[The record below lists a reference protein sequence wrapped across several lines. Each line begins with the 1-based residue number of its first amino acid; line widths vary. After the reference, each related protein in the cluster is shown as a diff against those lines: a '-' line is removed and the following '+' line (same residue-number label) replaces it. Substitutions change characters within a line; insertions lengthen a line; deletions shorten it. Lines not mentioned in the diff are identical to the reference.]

1 MLIPGLMV
9 IFSLIIFYIGNYL
22 YRHQHRDFMLF
33 KPTSNS
39 LLSSSLR
46 VIGILLMIVSLLT
59 LIAGISSST
68 NCGRVGTW
76 NCVNHGHAAI
86 FIKIFIA
93 NSFLFSNF

>member
-68 NCGRVGTW
+68 PLIVAGVVLGIVSTTGTLL
-76 NCVNHGHAAI
+76 
-86 FIKIFIA
+86 
-93 NSFLFSNF
+93 FLLKFL